1 MTLFLS
7 GYLLYRIFSV
17 PLHVKKV
24 SQMTFFL
31 NGMVIKRDK
40 YLDELIGWKHTDLIK
55 IVTGIRRCGKSFL
68 LFTLF
73 HQYILETGVDEEHII
88 EIALDD
94 ISNEELR
101 DPFRMLAYVKEC
113 VKDRKQYYLII
124 DEVQLLDRFVDVL
137 NSFMHMS
144 NVDVYVTG
152 SNSRFLSKDVAT
164 EFRGRGMEIHI
175 YPLSFAELYAA
186 EGGDKYALWKRYYTY
201 GGLPYL
207 SALADNAQKAE
218 YLTRLNQTL
227 YLRDIVERNRISNIG
242 GFLELMSVMASG
254 IGAPCNPHK
263 IANTFKTVKKENLS
277 PLTVANYLSYM
288 EDAFIIENSTRYDI
302 KGRKYIGTLSKYY
315 FQDIGLRNALLNF
328 RQVEE
333 NHIMENV
340 IYNELR
346 SRGFSVDVGMV
357 EARTAT
363 ERKQLEVDFV
373 ANKGDK
379 RFYIQSAFA
388 MPDKEKREQELAS
401 LKRINDSFKKII
413 IMRDDI
419 APYHDEN
426 GVLIIGL
433 MDFLLGTD
441 ID

>member
-1 MTLFLS
+1 
-7 GYLLYRIFSV
+7 
-17 PLHVKKV
+17 
-24 SQMTFFL
+24 
-31 NGMVIKRDK
+31 MVIQRDK
-40 YLDELIGWKHTDLIK
+40 YLNELIGWKHTDLIK
-55 IVTGIRRCGKSFL
+55 VVTGIRRCGKSFL

-73 HQYILETGVDEEHII
+73 HQHLLEVGIDEDHII

-101 DPFRMLAYVKEC
+101 DPFKMLAYVKARIED
-113 VKDRKQYYLII
+113 KGQYYLII

-137 NSFMHMS
+137 NSFMHMP

-164 EFRGRGMEIHI
+164 EFRGRGIEIHI
-175 YPLSFAELYAA
+175 YPLSFAELYTAL
-186 EGGDKYALWKRYYTY
+186 GGDKYTLWKQYCTY

-207 SALADNAQKAE
+207 AMLNDNARRAE
-218 YLTRLNQTL
+218 YLIALNQTL
-227 YLRDIVERNRISNIG
+227 YLKDIVERNRIANIHE
-242 GFLELMSVMASG
+242 FTELMRVMASS
-254 IGAPCNPHK
+254 IGSPCNPNK
-263 IANTFKTVKKENLS
+263 IANTFQTNSKSKLDNKTI
-277 PLTVANYLSYM
+277 ANYLSYI
-288 EDAFIIENSTRYDI
+288 EDAFIIEKSVRYDI

-333 NHIMENV
+333 THIMENI

-346 SRGFSVDVGMV
+346 SRGYSVDVGMV

-379 RFYIQSAFA
+379 RYYIQSAFA
-388 MPDKEKREQELAS
+388 LPTEEKREQELAS
-401 LKRINDSFKKII
+401 FKRINDSFKKILI
-413 IMRDDI
+413 LREDI
-419 APYHDEN
+419 APYHDDN
-426 GVLIIGL
+426 GVLIMGL
-433 MDFLLGTD
+433 MDFLLKAD
-441 ID
+441 MDEIM

>member
-1 MTLFLS
+1 M
-7 GYLLYRIFSV
+7 I
-17 PLHVKKV
+17 
-24 SQMTFFL
+24 
-31 NGMVIKRDK
+31 IKRDK
-40 YLDELIGWKHTDLIK
+40 YLNELIGWKHTDLIK

-73 HQYILETGVDEEHII
+73 HQHLLETGVDEEHII

-101 DPFRMLAYVKEC
+101 EPFKMLAYVKGC
-113 VKDRKQYYLII
+113 VKDKKQYYLII

-137 NSFMHMS
+137 NSFMHMD

-207 SALADNAQKAE
+207 SALNDNAKKAE

-227 YLRDIVERNRISNIG
+227 YLRDIVERNRISNID
-242 GFLELMSVMASG
+242 GFSELMNVMASG
-254 IGAPCNPHK
+254 IGSPCNPNK
-263 IANTFKTVKKENLS
+263 IANTFKTVKKENIS
-277 PLTVANYLSYM
+277 SQTVANYLSYM
-288 EDAFIIENSTRYDI
+288 EDAFIIEKSIKYDI

-315 FQDIGLRNALLNF
+315 FQDVGLRNALLNF

-346 SRGFSVDVGMV
+346 SRGYNVDVGMV

-388 MPDKEKREQELAS
+388 MPDEEKREQELAS
-401 LKRINDSFKKII
+401 LKRINDSFKKIV

>member
-1 MTLFLS
+1 MIV
-7 GYLLYRIFSV
+7 R
-17 PLHVKKV
+17 
-24 SQMTFFL
+24 
-31 NGMVIKRDK
+31 RDK

-73 HQYILETGVDEEHII
+73 HQHLSETGTDEDHII

-101 DPFRMLAYVKEC
+101 EPFKMLAYVKER
-113 VKDRKQYYLII
+113 VKDKGQYYLII

-186 EGGDKYALWKRYYTY
+186 VGGGKNELWKRYYTY

-207 SALADNAQKAE
+207 AVLNDNAQRSE
-218 YLTRLNQTL
+218 YLMRLNQTL
-227 YLRDIVERNRISNIG
+227 YLRDIIERNKIANEEA
-242 GFLELMSVMASG
+242 FTDLMNVMASG
-254 IGAPCNPHK
+254 IGAPCNPNK
-263 IANTFKTVKKENLS
+263 IANTFKTVRKETLA
-277 PLTVANYLSYM
+277 PHTIANYLSYM
-288 EDAFIIENSTRYDI
+288 EDAFIIEKSIRYDI
-302 KGRKYIGTLSKYY
+302 KGRKYIGTLAKYY
-315 FQDIGLRNALLNF
+315 FQDVGLRNALLNF

-333 NHIMENV
+333 THIMENI

-346 SRGFSVDVGMV
+346 SRG
-357 EARTAT
+357 
-363 ERKQLEVDFV
+363 
-373 ANKGDK
+373 
-379 RFYIQSAFA
+379 
-388 MPDKEKREQELAS
+388 
-401 LKRINDSFKKII
+401 
-413 IMRDDI
+413 
-419 APYHDEN
+419 
-426 GVLIIGL
+426 
-433 MDFLLGTD
+433 
-441 ID
+441 

>member
-1 MTLFLS
+1 MIV
-7 GYLLYRIFSV
+7 R
-17 PLHVKKV
+17 
-24 SQMTFFL
+24 
-31 NGMVIKRDK
+31 RDK

-73 HQYILETGVDEEHII
+73 HQHLLETGTDEDHII

-101 DPFRMLAYVKEC
+101 EPFKMLAYVKER
-113 VKDRKQYYLII
+113 VKDKGQYYLII

-186 EGGDKYALWKRYYTY
+186 VGGDKNELWKRYYTY

-207 SALADNAQKAE
+207 AVLNDNAQRSE
-218 YLTRLNQTL
+218 YLMRLNQTL
-227 YLRDIVERNRISNIG
+227 YLRDIIERNKIANEEA
-242 GFLELMSVMASG
+242 FTDLMNVMASG
-254 IGAPCNPHK
+254 IGVPCNPNK
-263 IANTFKTVKKENLS
+263 IANTFKTVRKETLA
-277 PLTVANYLSYM
+277 PHTIANYLSYM
-288 EDAFIIENSTRYDI
+288 EDAFIIEKSIRYDI
-302 KGRKYIGTLSKYY
+302 KGRKYIGTLAKYY
-315 FQDIGLRNALLNF
+315 FQDVGLRNALLNF

-333 NHIMENV
+333 THIMENI

-346 SRGFSVDVGMV
+346 SRGYSVDVGMI

-363 ERKQLEVDFV
+363 ERRQLEVDFV

-379 RFYIQSAFA
+379 RYYIQSAFA
-388 MPDKEKREQELAS
+388 LPNEEKREQELAS
-401 LKRINDSFKKII
+401 LKRINDSFKKVI

-419 APYHDEN
+419 SPYHDEN
-426 GVLIIGL
+426 GVLIMGL
-433 MDFLLGTD
+433 MDFLLGTNVEE
-441 ID
+441 IL

>member
-1 MTLFLS
+1 
-7 GYLLYRIFSV
+7 
-17 PLHVKKV
+17 
-24 SQMTFFL
+24 
-31 NGMVIKRDK
+31 MVIRRDK
-40 YLDELIGWKHTDLIK
+40 YLNELIGWKHTDLIK
-55 IVTGIRRCGKSFL
+55 IITGIRRCGKSFL
-68 LFTLF
+68 LLTLF
-73 HQYILETGVDEEHII
+73 HQHLLETDTDESHII

-94 ISNEELR
+94 ISNESLR
-101 DPFRMLAYVKEC
+101 EPFRMIKYVKERI
-113 VKDRKQYYLII
+113 KDREQYYLII

-137 NSFMHMS
+137 NSFMHIP

-207 SALADNAQKAE
+207 ALLSDDKKRAE
-218 YLTRLNQTL
+218 YLTSLNKTL
-227 YLRDIVERNRISNIG
+227 YLRDIVERNKVMNVEEFS
-242 GFLELMSVMASG
+242 ELMNVMASG
-254 IGAPCNPHK
+254 IGSPCNPNK
-263 IANTFKTVKKENLS
+263 IANTFKTVKKVS
-277 PLTVANYLSYM
+277 LTPHTIANYLSYM
-288 EDAFIIENSTRYDI
+288 EEAFILEKSMRYDI

-333 NHIMENV
+333 THIMENV

-346 SRGFSVDVGMV
+346 SRGYSVDVGMV
-357 EARTAT
+357 DARTAT

-379 RFYIQSAFA
+379 RYYIQSAFA
-388 MPDKEKREQELAS
+388 LPDEEKRQQELAS
-401 LKRINDSFKKII
+401 LKRINDSFKKVI
-413 IMRDDI
+413 IMREDI
-419 APYHDEN
+419 APYHDDN
-426 GVLIIGL
+426 GVLIMGL
-433 MDFLLGTD
+433 MDFLLKTD
-441 ID
+441 IDEIR

>member
-1 MTLFLS
+1 LRVKKVSLMTLFL
-7 GYLLYRIFSV
+7 
-17 PLHVKKV
+17 
-24 SQMTFFL
+24 
-31 NGMVIKRDK
+31 NEMVIKRDK
-40 YLDELIGWKHTDLIK
+40 YLNELIGWKHTDLIK

-73 HQYILETGVDEEHII
+73 HQHLLETGVDEAHII

-101 DPFRMLAYVKEC
+101 EPFKMLAYVKWC
-113 VKDRKQYYLII
+113 VKDKEQYYLII

-137 NSFMHMS
+137 NSFMHMN

-186 EGGDKYALWKRYYTY
+186 EGGDKSALWKRYYTY

-207 SALADNAQKAE
+207 SALDDNARKAE

-227 YLRDIVERNRISNIG
+227 YLRDIVERNRISNVD
-242 GFLELMSVMASG
+242 GFSELMNVMASG
-254 IGAPCNPHK
+254 IGAPCNPNK
-263 IANTFKTVKKENLS
+263 IANTFKTVKKENIS
-277 PLTVANYLSYM
+277 PMTVANYLSYM
-288 EDAFIIENSTRYDI
+288 EDAFIIEKSIKYDI

-315 FQDIGLRNALLNF
+315 FQDVGLRNALLNF

-333 NHIMENV
+333 NYIMENV

-346 SRGFSVDVGMV
+346 SRGFNVDVGMV
-357 EARTAT
+357 EARTAS

-388 MPDKEKREQELAS
+388 IPDEEKREQELAS
-401 LKRINDSFKKII
+401 LKRIHDSFKKIV

>member
-1 MTLFLS
+1 MNMGNIKDNML
-7 GYLLYRIFSV
+7 I
-17 PLHVKKV
+17 LHSTKV
-24 SQMTFFL
+24 SLMTFSW
-31 NGMVIKRDK
+31 NDMIIQRDK
-40 YLDELIGWKHTDLIK
+40 YLNELIGWKHTDLIK
-55 IVTGIRRCGKSFL
+55 VVTGIRRCGKSFL

-73 HQYILETGVDEEHII
+73 HQHLLEAGINGSHII

-101 DPFRMLAYVKEC
+101 DPFKMLAYVKAHI
-113 VKDRKQYYLII
+113 KDREQYYLII

-137 NSFMHMS
+137 NSFMHMP

-164 EFRGRGMEIHI
+164 EFRGRGIEIHI
-175 YPLSFAELYAA
+175 YPLSFAELYTAL
-186 EGGDKYALWKRYYTY
+186 GGDKYTLWKLYCTY

-207 SALADNAQKAE
+207 AMLNDNARRAE
-218 YLTRLNQTL
+218 YLTALNHTL
-227 YLRDIVERNRISNIG
+227 YLRDIVERNRIANVHE
-242 GFLELMSVMASG
+242 FTELMKVMASG
-254 IGAPCNPHK
+254 IGAPCNPNK
-263 IANTFKTVKKENLS
+263 IANTFQTASKSKLDNKTI
-277 PLTVANYLSYM
+277 ANYLSYM
-288 EDAFIIENSTRYDI
+288 EDAFIIEKSVRYDI

-333 NHIMENV
+333 THIMENV

-346 SRGFSVDVGMV
+346 SRGYNVDVGMV

-379 RFYIQSAFA
+379 RYYIQSAFA
-388 MPDKEKREQELAS
+388 VPNEEKREQELAS
-401 LKRINDSFKKII
+401 LKRINDSFKKILI
-413 IMRDDI
+413 LRDDI
-419 APYHDEN
+419 APYHDDN
-426 GVLIIGL
+426 GILIMGL
-433 MDFLLGTD
+433 MDFLLKD
-441 ID
+441 NIDEIT

>member
-1 MTLFLS
+1 MIV
-7 GYLLYRIFSV
+7 R
-17 PLHVKKV
+17 
-24 SQMTFFL
+24 
-31 NGMVIKRDK
+31 RDK

-73 HQYILETGVDEEHII
+73 HQHLLETGTDEDHII

-101 DPFRMLAYVKEC
+101 EPFKMLAYVKER
-113 VKDRKQYYLII
+113 VKDKGQYYLII

-152 SNSRFLSKDVAT
+152 SNSRFLSRDVAT

-186 EGGDKYALWKRYYTY
+186 VGGDKNELWKRYYTY

-207 SALADNAQKAE
+207 AVLNDNAQRSE
-218 YLTRLNQTL
+218 YLMRLNQTL
-227 YLRDIVERNRISNIG
+227 YLRDIIERNKIANEEAFID
-242 GFLELMSVMASG
+242 LMKVMASG
-254 IGAPCNPHK
+254 IGAPCNPNK
-263 IANTFKTVKKENLS
+263 IANTFKTVRKETLA
-277 PLTVANYLSYM
+277 PHTIANYLSYM
-288 EDAFIIENSTRYDI
+288 EDAFIIEKSIRYDI
-302 KGRKYIGTLSKYY
+302 KGRKYIGTLAKYY
-315 FQDIGLRNALLNF
+315 FQDVGLRNALLNF

-333 NHIMENV
+333 THIMENI

-346 SRGFSVDVGMV
+346 SRGYSVDVGMI

-363 ERKQLEVDFV
+363 ERRQLEVDFV

-379 RFYIQSAFA
+379 RYYIQSAFA
-388 MPDKEKREQELAS
+388 LPNEEKREQELAS
-401 LKRINDSFKKII
+401 LKRINDSFKKVI

-419 APYHDEN
+419 SHYHDEN
-426 GVLIIGL
+426 GVLLMGL
-433 MDFLLGTD
+433 MDFLLGTNVEE
-441 ID
+441 IL

>member
-1 MTLFLS
+1 MIV
-7 GYLLYRIFSV
+7 R
-17 PLHVKKV
+17 
-24 SQMTFFL
+24 
-31 NGMVIKRDK
+31 RDK

-73 HQYILETGVDEEHII
+73 HQHLLETGADEDHII
-88 EIALDD
+88 EIALDG

-101 DPFRMLAYVKEC
+101 EPFKMLAYVKER
-113 VKDRKQYYLII
+113 VKDKGQYYLII

-186 EGGDKYALWKRYYTY
+186 VGGDKNELWKRYYTY

-207 SALADNAQKAE
+207 AVLNDNAQRSE
-218 YLTRLNQTL
+218 YLMRLNQAL
-227 YLRDIVERNRISNIG
+227 YLRDIIERNKIANEEA
-242 GFLELMSVMASG
+242 FTDLMNVMASG
-254 IGAPCNPHK
+254 IGAPCNPNK
-263 IANTFKTVKKENLS
+263 IANTFKTVRKETLA
-277 PLTVANYLSYM
+277 PHTIANYLSYM
-288 EDAFIIENSTRYDI
+288 EDAFIIEKSIRYDI
-302 KGRKYIGTLSKYY
+302 KGRKYIGTLAKYY
-315 FQDIGLRNALLNF
+315 FQDVGLRNALLNF

-333 NHIMENV
+333 THIMENI

-346 SRGFSVDVGMV
+346 SRGYSVDVGMI

-363 ERKQLEVDFV
+363 ERRQLEVDFV

-379 RFYIQSAFA
+379 RYYIQSAFA
-388 MPDKEKREQELAS
+388 LPNEEKREQELAS
-401 LKRINDSFKKII
+401 LKRINDSFKKVI

-419 APYHDEN
+419 SPYHDEN
-426 GVLIIGL
+426 GVLIMGL
-433 MDFLLGTD
+433 MDFLLGTNVEE
-441 ID
+441 IL